1 MATTPLQLFAL
12 IVLGLNLVTFIVY
25 WFDKWMARSHGW
37 RIPEWILWLLALL
50 GGSVGAL
57 LAVELLHHKSKKL
70 SFQLVLWL
78 IVLLQLAAGAGYY
91 LLNHSDMIDKIKFF

>member
-1 MATTPLQLFAL
+1 MATTPLQLFVL
-12 IVLGLNLVTFIVY
+12 LVLGLNLVTFIVY
-25 WFDKWMARSHGW
+25 WFDKWMARAHGW

-78 IVLLQLAAGAGYY
+78 IVLLQLVAGAGYY
-91 LLNHSDMIDKIKFF
+91 LLNHYDMIDKIKFF